1 MGNTETRISPDVVAP
16 SSQASSSTCKRLRF
30 ENHNNIDS
38 DDVKD
43 VKDKEKILIIP
54 EPELVSEKL
63 NSFEDENHSVD
74 KPSAEV
80 NELGDLTA
88 VIHRHLTCN
97 SCHKLPRV
105 RPLMLC
111 ASGHVTCASCY
122 HLRRSLLQCTESGCQ
137 LHVTE
142 HPASGKAFLG
152 DRETV
157 FSYALS

>member
-1 MGNTETRISPDVVAP
+1 MVIMGNTETRISSDIVAP

-30 ENHNNIDS
+30 ENHNNGDS
-38 DDVKD
+38 DVKD

-63 NSFEDENHSVD
+63 NSFEEESPTTVD

-80 NELGDLTA
+80 NELGGLTA

-97 SCHKLPRV
+97 SCHKLPRI

-122 HLRRSLLQCTESGCQ
+122 HLSRSLLQCTESGCQ

-142 HPASGKAFLG
+142 HPASG
-152 DRETV
+152 
-157 FSYALS
+157 

>member
-1 MGNTETRISPDVVAP
+1 MVIMGNTETRISPDVVALAP

-30 ENHNNIDS
+30 KNPNNGDS
-38 DDVKD
+38 DNVKD
-43 VKDKEKILIIP
+43 VKDKEKILIP
-54 EPELVSEKL
+54 EPELVPEKL
-63 NSFEDENHSVD
+63 NSFEDESLD

-80 NELGDLTA
+80 NELRDLTA

-111 ASGHVTCASCY
+111 SSGHVTCASCY
-122 HLRRSLLQCTESGCQ
+122 HLRLSLLQCTESGCQ

-142 HPASGKAFLG
+142 HPASGKEFLG
-152 DRETV
+152 D
-157 FSYALS
+157 